1 MGIRDTINN
10 ILINKKVGIVKYRW
24 VFTSFSGHY
33 SDSPKYLSIKLHE
46 LNPSIEIVWCV
57 SAQYKPLLPDY
68 VIFAEYGSEEANRY
82 LASAEV
88 IIDNVYGGR
97 AFTSFG
103 SHLLTKLKSKLLRY
117 GFYKKEQKIY
127 TTWHGT
133 PLKKMGRDQIG
144 NNISGFECCNIKML
158 LGNHF
163 TSDIMRHLTFKKIPV
178 ETLGTPRNDILFMSN
193 SEIIKERL
201 NLPKEKKILLFA
213 PTFRND
219 GKDVEG
225 KNLNRSGIDQIKMID
240 FERLFKSLHEKF
252 GGEWVLV
259 CRFHYHV
266 AEMVNWEELNR
277 KYSGRIINGNLHDD
291 MSEYL
296 ACTDVL
302 LTDASSCMFD
312 FIITNK
318 PCFLFFPDID
328 NYANKERGFYIPIEK
343 LPFPVAINFED
354 LIDAITSFNYDGYI
368 KEIDKIRDRMG
379 YMEDGKSSQRILEW
393 IFKDAGY

>member
-1 MGIRDTINN
+1 MKNLLIIGAGQYGMVAKEIAESMKCFEKIDFVDDVYPSAVGKICD
-10 ILINKKVGIVKYRW
+10 INKLIHEY
-24 VFTSFSGHY
+24 
-33 SDSPKYLSIKLHE
+33 DSA
-46 LNPSIEIVWCV
+46 VV
-57 SAQYKPLLPDY
+57 A
-68 VIFAEYGSEEANRY
+68 
-82 LASAEV
+82 
-88 IIDNVYGGR
+88 
-97 AFTSFG
+97 
-103 SHLLTKLKSKLLRY
+103 
-117 GFYKKEQKIY
+117 
-127 TTWHGT
+127 
-133 PLKKMGRDQIG
+133 IG
-144 NNISGFECCNIKML
+144 NTELRLNLIKELCEIGYEVPTLIHEKAYVSPSAKIGIGCFIEPMVVVNTAVSVETGCILSAGVVLNHNNIKML

-163 TSDIMRHLTFKKIPV
+163 TSEIMKHLTFKKIPV
-178 ETLGTPRNDILFMSN
+178 ETLGTPRNDILFLSN
-193 SEIIKERL
+193 NEIVKDRL
-201 NLPKEKKILLFA
+201 QLPKEKKILLFA

-240 FERLFKSLHEKF
+240 FERLFRFLHEKF

-266 AEMVNWEELNR
+266 AEMVDWEELNN

-296 ACTDVL
+296 VCADVL

-318 PCFLFFPDID
+318 PCLLFFPDID

-343 LPFPVAINFED
+343 LPFPLATNFDD
-354 LIDAITSFNYDGYI
+354 LITAIKKINNDEYVKG
-368 KEIDKIRDRMG
+368 IDKIRSEFG
-379 YMEDGKSSQRILEW
+379 YMEDGESSQRILEW